1 VQMYFAYSV
10 VFIFQKTK
18 SHYNSVRGH
27 KNSKSSKSLTQKRGN
42 QMDYVHNIFQFK
54 DRCFYDDDEVV
65 IFSDAEEKI
74 ATGKALTEAR
84 LCVLIHE
91 YDACEKDFQ
100 TKKKIFANSMDEV
113 LFIVSVIAHQIF
125 NDACDIVQFNPKVS
139 ENVHTVWRNML
150 KNYNVVELTRCND
163 NFEPKKIYYNVF
175 NFLEEKAA
183 CAAAHA

>member
-1 VQMYFAYSV
+1 MV
-10 VFIFQKTK
+10 
-18 SHYNSVRGH
+18 N
-27 KNSKSSKSLTQKRGN
+27 
-42 QMDYVHNIFQFK
+42 VHNIFQFK

-150 KNYNVVELTRCND
+150 RNYNVVELTRCND

-175 NFLEEKAA
+175 NFLEEKANA
-183 CAAAHA
+183 CAEAHAHNVADMVGGM